1 MPKGYDCQALSSSIS
16 TAQCCRPRFCPSRK
30 VFGRLSHRR
39 LLEVKYSPLQARR
52 SCRDAIRQSAIFAGT
67 DWAILVF
74 FMRGSPVRAR
84 PEDEPRLLPH
94 NRFLKTLLLARFCNR
109 NRNATGIPSRNY
121 HFRKVAG
128 WNSAALTHC
137 LSTHR
142 RLHLVGWRNIAITLT
157 TPESLATG
165 RLVAKREVLWI
176 FRQHCQLDTF
186 QRRFPHHGSWDHEI
200 MSVF

>member
-1 MPKGYDCQALSSSIS
+1 
-16 TAQCCRPRFCPSRK
+16 
-30 VFGRLSHRR
+30 
-39 LLEVKYSPLQARR
+39 
-52 SCRDAIRQSAIFAGT
+52 
-67 DWAILVF
+67 
-74 FMRGSPVRAR
+74 MRGSPVRAR

-186 QRRFPHHGSWDHEI
+186 QRRFHSTSHEI
-200 MSVF
+200 MILFSATTRPSWRGYQPLAVYNPQVGSSATHFSAAFSTPRIRGSGDHDVFLARRQDRFGFASVERETDRHVPKRER